1 MVDVASI
8 VVDRD
13 RLNMKL
19 VTFGSNGSAGVGVI
33 VDDDQH
39 VERGV
44 HGRNAFGAVAGAHT
58 DAADCRANTGPTTP
72 GEAAFISTM
81 RGHIPGDDTT
91 LLMPRRND
99 RRLRRACA
107 LRLAPAPSGERD
119 GDADQGDDWTKDGL
133 GGVAQPRFP
142 LLRAAYTASRPAL
155 LGLFGR
161 NGRPFREKLRVPCPR
176 ARRRVKACYVAPI
189 ARSHS
194 STSVS
199 INSASVARV

>member
-1 MVDVASI
+1 
-8 VVDRD
+8 
-13 RLNMKL
+13 MKL
-19 VTFGSNGSAGVGVI
+19 VTFGSNGSADVSVI

-39 VERGV
+39 IERGV
-44 HGRNAFGAVAGAHT
+44 HGRNAFRAVAGAHT
-58 DAADCRANTGPTTP
+58 NAADCWPNTGPTTP

-107 LRLAPAPSGERD
+107 LRLAPAPSGERV
-119 GDADQGDDWTKDGL
+119 GDADQGDDWTKDGQRVLLSPGSLFFARSTPRPVRHSRVSSDETAGLSEKSSECPARGRVGELRL
-133 GGVAQPRFP
+133 G
-142 LLRAAYTASRPAL
+142 
-155 LGLFGR
+155 
-161 NGRPFREKLRVPCPR
+161 
-176 ARRRVKACYVAPI
+176 YVAPI